1 MRRGGTACSN
11 PKLRPN
17 ASRLLQH
24 DFMRDVADTQIRHT
38 SSSFDSPRQAPA
50 GHAPPAAE
58 LPLTDDV
65 DAAADSLH
73 LNSTGDED
81 FLIPENFDLQ
91 LHESLNILTDYL
103 EFTQPYGSA
112 LRQFNKPKEI

>member
-1 MRRGGTACSN
+1 MKQEALENLSFPSIKITLSVVKEQIDQSRKARG
-11 PKLRPN
+11 L
-17 ASRLLQH
+17 
-24 DFMRDVADTQIRHT
+24 D
-38 SSSFDSPRQAPA
+38 
-50 GHAPPAAE
+50 
-58 LPLTDDV
+58 
-65 DAAADSLH
+65 
-73 LNSTGDED
+73 LNSTGEDD